1 MKTYIGVDLGGTN
14 VRAAIVDE
22 EGKVLVQKKSPS
34 YAQEGKEKV
43 MNTIINLIKSLPDY
57 ESCSGIGVGVPGPC
71 DEKTGS
77 MVLATNLPGFEGYSI
92 ANKLEETFHMPSFI
106 DNDANVA
113 ALAEALVGAGKGKK
127 VVYYVTLSTGIGG
140 GLVINGECIS
150 GKHGFTGEIANI
162 IIDRNRSKVNY
173 LAVGAIENE
182 ASGTAITR
190 KANEK
195 ASKKYKH
202 AGEVFEDAHNGDP
215 VAKEIVDNVAR
226 DLAQLFATIACVC
239 DPDIF
244 ILGGGM
250 MQSSDLFLPSVIEKF
265 KEISHTQ
272 LHDDEFVLASL
283 EEPGVIGAAMLP
295 RSKNC

>member
-22 EGKVLVQKKSPS
+22 DGKVLIQKKSPS

-43 MNTIINLIKSLPDY
+43 MDTIINLIKSLPDY

-71 DEKTGS
+71 DDKTGS

-202 AGEVFEDAHNGDP
+202 AGEVFEDAHNGDLI
-215 VAKEIVDNVAR
+215 AKEIVDNVAR

-272 LHDDEFVLASL
+272 LHDDEFVLASF

-295 RSKNC
+295 KSKNC

>member
-202 AGEVFEDAHNGDP
+202 AGEVFEDAHNGNP
-215 VAKEIVDNVAR
+215 VAKEIVDNVVR

-283 EEPGVIGAAMLP
+283 EEPGVIGEAMLP

>member
-22 EGKVLVQKKSPS
+22 EGNVLVQKKSPS

-43 MNTIINLIKSLPDY
+43 MDTIINLIKSLPDY

-215 VAKEIVDNVAR
+215 VAKEIVDNVVR

-295 RSKNC
+295 KSKNC

>member
-22 EGKVLVQKKSPS
+22 EGNVLVQKKSPS

>member
-22 EGKVLVQKKSPS
+22 KGNVLVQKKSPS

-43 MNTIINLIKSLPDY
+43 MDTIINLIKSLPDY

-182 ASGTAITR
+182 ASGIAITR

-215 VAKEIVDNVAR
+215 VVKEIVDNVAR

-295 RSKNC
+295 KSKNC

>member
-202 AGEVFEDAHNGDP
+202 AGEVFEDAHNGNP
-215 VAKEIVDNVAR
+215 VAKEIVDNVVR

>member
-22 EGKVLVQKKSPS
+22 DGKVLIQKKSPS

-43 MNTIINLIKSLPDY
+43 MDTIINLIKSLPDY

-140 GLVINGECIS
+140 GLVINCECIS

-202 AGEVFEDAHNGDP
+202 AGEVFEDAHNGDLI
-215 VAKEIVDNVAR
+215 AKEIVDNVAR

-272 LHDDEFVLASL
+272 LHDDEFVLASF

-295 RSKNC
+295 KSKNC

>member
-43 MNTIINLIKSLPDY
+43 MDTIINLIKSLPDY

-182 ASGTAITR
+182 ASGIAITR

-202 AGEVFEDAHNGDP
+202 AGEVFEDAHNGNP
-215 VAKEIVDNVAR
+215 VAKEIVDNVVR

-295 RSKNC
+295 KSKNC

>member
-22 EGKVLVQKKSPS
+22 EGTVLVQKKSPS

-182 ASGTAITR
+182 ASGIAITR

>member
-1 MKTYIGVDLGGTN
+1 MKTYIGGDLGGTN

-22 EGKVLVQKKSPS
+22 DGKVLIQKKSPS

-43 MNTIINLIKSLPDY
+43 MDTIINLIKSLPDY

-202 AGEVFEDAHNGDP
+202 AGEVFEDAHNGDLI
-215 VAKEIVDNVAR
+215 AKEIVDNVAR

-272 LHDDEFVLASL
+272 LHDDEFVLASF

-295 RSKNC
+295 KSKNC

>member
-22 EGKVLVQKKSPS
+22 EGNVLVQKKSPS

-295 RSKNC
+295 KSKNC

>member
-22 EGKVLVQKKSPS
+22 EGNVLVQKKSPS

-182 ASGTAITR
+182 ASGIAITR

-202 AGEVFEDAHNGDP
+202 AGEVFEDAHNGNP
-215 VAKEIVDNVAR
+215 VAKEIVDNVVR

-295 RSKNC
+295 KSKNC

>member
-22 EGKVLVQKKSPS
+22 DGKVLIQKKSPS

-43 MNTIINLIKSLPDY
+43 MDTIINLIKSLPDY

-202 AGEVFEDAHNGDP
+202 AGEVFEDAHNGDLI
-215 VAKEIVDNVAR
+215 AKEIVDNVAR

-272 LHDDEFVLASL
+272 LHDDEFVLASF
-283 EEPGVIGAAMLP
+283 EEQGVIGAAMLP
-295 RSKNC
+295 KSKNC

>member
-22 EGKVLVQKKSPS
+22 EGNVLVQKKSPS

-43 MNTIINLIKSLPDY
+43 MDTIINLIKSLPDY

-295 RSKNC
+295 KSKNC

>member
-22 EGKVLVQKKSPS
+22 KGNVLVQKKSPS

-43 MNTIINLIKSLPDY
+43 MDTIINLIKSLPDY

-202 AGEVFEDAHNGDP
+202 AGEVFEDAHNGDLI
-215 VAKEIVDNVAR
+215 AKEIVDNVAR

-295 RSKNC
+295 KSKNC

>member
-43 MNTIINLIKSLPDY
+43 MDTIINLIKSLPDY

-272 LHDDEFVLASL
+272 LHDDEFVLASF

-295 RSKNC
+295 KSKNC

>member
-22 EGKVLVQKKSPS
+22 EGNVLVQKKSPS

-43 MNTIINLIKSLPDY
+43 MDTIINLIKSLPDY

-113 ALAEALVGAGKGKK
+113 ALAEALVGVGKGKK

-295 RSKNC
+295 KSKNC

>member
-22 EGKVLVQKKSPS
+22 EGNVLVQKKSPS

-43 MNTIINLIKSLPDY
+43 MDTIINLIKSLPDY
-57 ESCSGIGVGVPGPC
+57 ELCSGIGVGVPGPC

-202 AGEVFEDAHNGDP
+202 AGEVFEDAHNDDP

-295 RSKNC
+295 KSKNC

>member
-22 EGKVLVQKKSPS
+22 DGKVLIQKKNPS

-43 MNTIINLIKSLPDY
+43 MDTIINLIKSLPDY

-202 AGEVFEDAHNGDP
+202 AGEVFEDAHNGDLI
-215 VAKEIVDNVAR
+215 AKEIVDNVAR

-272 LHDDEFVLASL
+272 LHDDEFVLASF

-295 RSKNC
+295 KSKNC

>member
-43 MNTIINLIKSLPDY
+43 MDTIINLIKSLPDY

-92 ANKLEETFHMPSFI
+92 ANKLEESFHMPSFI

-202 AGEVFEDAHNGDP
+202 AGEVFEDAHNGNP
-215 VAKEIVDNVAR
+215 VAKEIVDNVVR

-295 RSKNC
+295 KSKNC

>member
-43 MNTIINLIKSLPDY
+43 MDTIINLIKSLPDY

-202 AGEVFEDAHNGDP
+202 AGEVFEDAHNGNP

-295 RSKNC
+295 KSKNC

>member
-22 EGKVLVQKKSPS
+22 DGKVLIQKKSPS

-43 MNTIINLIKSLPDY
+43 MDTIINLIKSLPDY

-71 DEKTGS
+71 DDKTGS

-202 AGEVFEDAHNGDP
+202 AGEVFEDAHNGDLI
-215 VAKEIVDNVAR
+215 AKEIVDNVAR

-250 MQSSDLFLPSVIEKF
+250 MQSSELFLPSVIEKF

-295 RSKNC
+295 KSKNC

>member
-22 EGKVLVQKKSPS
+22 DGKVLIQKKSPS

-43 MNTIINLIKSLPDY
+43 MDTIINLIKSLPDY

-202 AGEVFEDAHNGDP
+202 DGEVFEDAHNGDLI
-215 VAKEIVDNVAR
+215 AKEIVDNVAR

-272 LHDDEFVLASL
+272 LHDDEFVLASF

-295 RSKNC
+295 KSKNC

>member
-182 ASGTAITR
+182 ASGIAITR

-202 AGEVFEDAHNGDP
+202 AGEVFEDAHNGNP
-215 VAKEIVDNVAR
+215 VAKEIVDNVVR

-295 RSKNC
+295 KSKNC

>member
-22 EGKVLVQKKSPS
+22 DGKVLIQKKSPS

-43 MNTIINLIKSLPDY
+43 MDTIINLIKSLPDY

-195 ASKKYKH
+195 AFKKYKH
-202 AGEVFEDAHNGDP
+202 AGEVFEDAHNGDLI
-215 VAKEIVDNVAR
+215 AKEIVDNVAR

-272 LHDDEFVLASL
+272 LHDDEFVLASF

-295 RSKNC
+295 KSKNC

>member
-43 MNTIINLIKSLPDY
+43 MDTIINLIKSLPDY

>member
-22 EGKVLVQKKSPS
+22 EGNVLVQKKSPS

-202 AGEVFEDAHNGDP
+202 AGEVFEDAHNGNP
-215 VAKEIVDNVAR
+215 VAKEIVDNVVR

-295 RSKNC
+295 KSKNC

>member
-22 EGKVLVQKKSPS
+22 DGKVLIQKKSPS

-43 MNTIINLIKSLPDY
+43 MDTIINLIKSLPDY

-202 AGEVFEDAHNGDP
+202 AGEVFEDAHNGDLI
-215 VAKEIVDNVAR
+215 AKEIVDNVAR

-272 LHDDEFVLASL
+272 LHDDEFVLASF

-295 RSKNC
+295 KSKNC

>member
-22 EGKVLVQKKSPS
+22 DGKVLIQKKSPS

-43 MNTIINLIKSLPDY
+43 MDTIINLIKSLPDY

-202 AGEVFEDAHNGDP
+202 AGEVFEDAHNGDLI
-215 VAKEIVDNVAR
+215 AKEIVDNVAR

-272 LHDDEFVLASL
+272 LHDDEFVLASF
-283 EEPGVIGAAMLP
+283 E
-295 RSKNC
+295 

>member
-22 EGKVLVQKKSPS
+22 EGNVLVQKKSPS

-43 MNTIINLIKSLPDY
+43 MDTIINLIKSLPDY

-113 ALAEALVGAGKGKK
+113 ALAEALVGVGKGKK

-202 AGEVFEDAHNGDP
+202 AGEDFEDAHNGDP

-295 RSKNC
+295 KSKNC

>member
-22 EGKVLVQKKSPS
+22 DGKVLIQKKSPS

-43 MNTIINLIKSLPDY
+43 MDTIINLIKSLPDY

-173 LAVGAIENE
+173 LAGGAIENE

-202 AGEVFEDAHNGDP
+202 AGEVFEDAHNGDLI
-215 VAKEIVDNVAR
+215 AKEIVDNVAR

-272 LHDDEFVLASL
+272 LHDDEFVLASF

-295 RSKNC
+295 KSKNC

>member
-22 EGKVLVQKKSPS
+22 DGKVLIQKKSPS

-43 MNTIINLIKSLPDY
+43 MDTIINLIKSLPDY

-173 LAVGAIENE
+173 IAVGAIENE

-202 AGEVFEDAHNGDP
+202 AGEVFEDAHNGDLI
-215 VAKEIVDNVAR
+215 AKEIVDNVAR

-272 LHDDEFVLASL
+272 LHDDEFVLASF

-295 RSKNC
+295 KSKNC

>member
-22 EGKVLVQKKSPS
+22 KGNVLVQKKSPS

>member
-22 EGKVLVQKKSPS
+22 DGKVLIQKKSPS

-43 MNTIINLIKSLPDY
+43 MDTIINLIKSLPDY

-202 AGEVFEDAHNGDP
+202 AGEVFEDAHNGDLI
-215 VAKEIVDNVAR
+215 AKEIVDNVAR

-250 MQSSDLFLPSVIEKF
+250 MQSSDLFLPSVIEKV

-272 LHDDEFVLASL
+272 LHDDEFVLASF

-295 RSKNC
+295 KSKNC

>member
-22 EGKVLVQKKSPS
+22 EGNVLVQKKSPS

-43 MNTIINLIKSLPDY
+43 MDTIINLIKSLPDY

-272 LHDDEFVLASL
+272 LHDDEFVLASF

-295 RSKNC
+295 KSKNC

>member
-43 MNTIINLIKSLPDY
+43 MDTIINLIKSLPDY

-202 AGEVFEDAHNGDP
+202 AGEVFEDAHNGNP
-215 VAKEIVDNVAR
+215 VAKEIVDNVVR

-295 RSKNC
+295 KSKNC

>member
-22 EGKVLVQKKSPS
+22 KGNVLVQKKSPS

-43 MNTIINLIKSLPDY
+43 MDTIINLIKSLPDY

-182 ASGTAITR
+182 ASGIAITR

-202 AGEVFEDAHNGDP
+202 AGEVFEDAHNGDLI
-215 VAKEIVDNVAR
+215 AKEIVDNVAR

-295 RSKNC
+295 KSKNC

>member
-295 RSKNC
+295 KSKNC